1 MSTPIGLIA
10 ADQIGLLECHWWRTI
25 TNRTVARSLISLGLV
40 EAHPSRDEFFHLTA
54 DGVVLMRK
62 VLDNLPDGTHPIH
75 VRDVKPGDWIA
86 PWPHDTPMEITSI
99 IPAQYANV
107 VSLKADPVGWALA
120 EERVVLKFRKPAEDD
135 WSLDQQM
142 ELPI

>member
-1 MSTPIGLIA
+1 MTTPVGLIA
-10 ADQIGLLECHWWRTI
+10 ADQIGLLECHWWGTV

-40 EAHPSRDEFFHLTA
+40 EAHPARDEFFHLTRE
-54 DGVVLMRK
+54 GLVLMRR
-62 VLDNLPDGTHPIH
+62 VRATLPEGTRPIR
-75 VRDVKPGDWIA
+75 VRDVEPGDWIA

-135 WSLDQQM
+135 WSLDRQ
-142 ELPI
+142 ETLW

>member
-1 MSTPIGLIA
+1 MTTPIGLIA

-25 TNRTVARSLISLGLV
+25 TNRTAARSLISLGLV

-75 VRDVKPGDWIA
+75 VRDVKPGHWIA
-86 PWPHDTPMEITSI
+86 PWPHDKPTEITRI